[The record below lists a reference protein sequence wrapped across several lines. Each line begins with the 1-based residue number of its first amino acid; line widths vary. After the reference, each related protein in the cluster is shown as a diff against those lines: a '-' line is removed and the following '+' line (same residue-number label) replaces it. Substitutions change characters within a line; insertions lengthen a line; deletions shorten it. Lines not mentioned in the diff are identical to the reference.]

1 MLGLFLKD
9 FYSLKFHVLLF
20 AGIMVLCC
28 VTAVLLE
35 TPIYIVYMGMV
46 FSSTISMTVFS
57 YEEKEGWQKF
67 IAASGIDAKT
77 IAAEKYLFVG
87 LYILIF
93 AIGGAVTFAVS
104 DAISPVEFILPIC
117 LSVIAVA
124 FVIPALFAFGSDSA
138 RIVLIVVVVL
148 VMLIFI
154 YMMTWF
160 DVVDLQ
166 FISNNVFIVCLVLGT
181 AILLA
186 ASFALSVKKI
196 KSKQY

>member
-28 VTAVLLE
+28 VTSVLLE
-35 TPIYIVYMGMV
+35 TPIYIVCMGMG
-46 FSSTISMTVFS
+46 FSTNISMTVLS

-87 LYILIF
+87 LYILIS
-93 AIGGAVTFAVS
+93 AIGGAVTFAVF

-117 LSVIAVA
+117 LTVIAVS
-124 FVIPALFAFGSDSA
+124 FVIPALFAFGSESA
-138 RIVLIVVVVL
+138 RVVL
-148 VMLIFI
+148 LYQIMSSLYV
-154 YMMTWF
+154 WSW
-160 DVVDLQ
+160 VLQ
-166 FISNNVFIVCLVLGT
+166 FYWRRRSHCR
-181 AILLA
+181 
-186 ASFALSVKKI
+186 
-196 KSKQY
+196 

>member
-28 VTAVLLE
+28 VTSVLLE
-35 TPIYIVYMGMV
+35 TPIYIVCMGMG
-46 FSSTISMTVFS
+46 FSTNISMTVLS

-87 LYILIF
+87 LYILIS
-93 AIGGAVTFAVS
+93 AIGGAVTFAVF

-117 LSVIAVA
+117 LTVIAVS
-124 FVIPALFAFGSDSA
+124 FVIPALFAFGSESA
-138 RIVLIVVVVL
+138 RVVLIVVVVV

-160 DVVDLQ
+160 DLVDLQ

-181 AILLA
+181 AVLLA